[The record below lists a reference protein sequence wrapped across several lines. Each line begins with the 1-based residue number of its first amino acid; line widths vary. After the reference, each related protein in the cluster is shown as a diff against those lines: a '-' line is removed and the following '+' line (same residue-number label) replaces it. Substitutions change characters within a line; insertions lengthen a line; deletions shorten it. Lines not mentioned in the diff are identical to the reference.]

1 MTHKHC
7 FNRKFRKGR
16 DESNSL
22 EEISRLTDI
31 PLKRLEAV
39 YEKVLR
45 ETKGV
50 ARAWGVTYHYA
61 LTH

>member
-7 FNRKFRKGR
+7 FNRNFRKGR

-39 YEKVLR
+39 YEKALR

-50 ARAWGVTYHYA
+50 ARAWGATYHYA